1 MWTAFKLSTNF
12 GNERF
17 RFHMAN
23 HLSQCRQTDI
33 KNLILDR
40 LLARSDT
47 LPYIKNFFKEDG
59 NWRENWEA
67 YVDAGCLFMK
77 RIDLEGYR

>member
-40 LLARSDT
+40 LLARSYFAV
-47 LPYIKNFFKEDG
+47 LKNFSKKMEIG
-59 NWRENWEA
+59 EKI
-67 YVDAGCLFMK
+67 GKHM
-77 RIDLEGYR
+77 